1 MRPRRAKTLSGPG
14 IWYAPRR
21 VTHFRFR
28 CFAQTRHGLHGGE
41 SPRCCVSAAA
51 AGSFLATGQVFGASA
66 HLQRAREPATHR
78 VAAGEELLREVEEAS
93 RALPASGCAAAV
105 GRARRPTE
113 ARPRLPPEP
122 ARGFPQRGRPWR
134 TVLRL
139 SPVRLSFPPRSL
151 ARSAFH

>member
-51 AGSFLATGQVFGASA
+51 AGSFLATGQVFGPSA

-113 ARPRLPPEP
+113 ARLRLPPEP
-122 ARGFPQRGRPWR
+122 ARGFPQRGKPWR
-134 TVLRL
+134 TALRL
-139 SPVRLSFPPRSL
+139 SLVRLSFPPRSL
-151 ARSAFH
+151 ARFAFH